1 MLYIQKQHTFY
12 QHFRVLFNPIF
23 RNKEPGTRKKNIYF
37 TTTKV
42 RSLVENNADRVK
54 IINTGIKAFARAD
67 NKGSDCDYRYF
78 YKNIKVFRCDIE
90 FFLDLYE
97 SISEGNESK

>member
-1 MLYIQKQHTFY
+1 MLYIQRQHTLSNIFEFY
-12 QHFRVLFNPIF
+12 LSNTIY

-78 YKNIKVFRCDIE
+78 
-90 FFLDLYE
+90 L
-97 SISEGNESK
+97 